1 MNREREQNSILTI
14 GHSNHSL
21 DHFIQLLQEQAVD
34 VLVDVRSQ
42 PYSRYSPH
50 FSKKPLKESIKEA
63 GMMYLFLGQELGG
76 RPKGVRFYDKDGYV
90 FYNRVAESEFFLEGV
105 ERLLR
110 GIKKYRVAM
119 MCSEENPAVCHRHLL
134 VGRVLTE
141 RGVTVL
147 HIRGDGQV
155 QTNEHLKLAQRSK
168 SRGSAIQLALFDL
181 EEEEK
186 EWKSIVSVLPKR
198 PPNNSLED

>member
-1 MNREREQNSILTI
+1 MNKEREENSILTI

-21 DHFIQLLQEQAVD
+21 EHFIQLLQEQAVE

-50 FSKKPLKESIKEA
+50 FSKKPLKEGIKEA

-76 RPKGVRFYDKDGYV
+76 RPKGAGFYDEDGYV
-90 FYNRVAESEFFLEGV
+90 FYDRVAEADFFLEGV
-105 ERLLR
+105 ERLQR

-134 VGRVLTE
+134 VGRVLSE
-141 RGVTVL
+141 RGLTVL

-155 QTNEHLKLAQRSK
+155 QTNEQLKRAQRSK
-168 SRGSAIQLALFDL
+168 SHRGVVQFALFEL

-186 EWKSIVSVLPKR
+186 EWKSIVSVLPKKQ
-198 PPNNSLED
+198 PNSSLDD